1 MYLGEMIPAC
11 RSQDWYKSELSPD
24 GIHRIYLA
32 TFTVPLTILR
42 VYLAQPLDKCGVR
55 GIG

>member
-24 GIHRIYLA
+24 GVHRIYLA
-32 TFTVPLTILR
+32 TFTAPLTILR
-42 VYLAQPLDKCGVR
+42 VYTAQPLDKCGVR